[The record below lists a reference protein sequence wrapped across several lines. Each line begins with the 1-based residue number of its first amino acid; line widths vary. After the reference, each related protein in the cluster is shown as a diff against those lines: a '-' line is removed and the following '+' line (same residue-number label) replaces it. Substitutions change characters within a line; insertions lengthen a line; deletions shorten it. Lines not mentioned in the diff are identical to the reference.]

1 VAALVRRWGVS
12 SMNALRHGTGLP
24 LHDATCPACGHHVA
38 VTFFTGA
45 QPLATIAW
53 PASAA
58 TAQAMPMLPLDF
70 VRCVDCG
77 HVFNRAFNYADVPY
91 TDKPNLMFNK
101 GALWS
106 GFLAEVQ
113 AKLLARLPAKPVVV
127 EIGHG
132 DGSFIGALAAA
143 RPAGRYYGFDPNGA
157 AVGDRRVELRAELFE
172 PSRHLIE
179 LKPDLIITRHVM
191 EHLANPLGFLQRL
204 CFAVAESGADC
215 LLYLEVPCIDRVI
228 ETGRTVDLY
237 YEHNSQFT
245 TQSFSRMLMRC
256 AAVVQSIGHG
266 YDGEVIFGLAQMGAS
281 QDQIRIAD
289 EAARYVAGT
298 SLADQVIRGQLMALH
313 ASGRTTAIWG
323 GTGKSAAFMNR
334 YGVDAE
340 RFPMVVDSDP
350 AKIGTFV
357 PGTGQAIRG
366 RDVLKQVSADIVI
379 IPPQWRAADIVVEM
393 DRAGILAETVVI
405 EHGGRLIDYFEDPHP
420 YNRVQRPTGWKR
432 PDVAPPADPRLR
444 RERASIG

>member
-1 VAALVRRWGVS
+1 MTQFRPDAA
-12 SMNALRHGTGLP
+12 TP
-24 LHDATCPACGHHVA
+24 LLEATCPACGHHVA
-38 VTFFTGA
+38 VSFFTGR

-53 PASAA
+53 PASAEA
-58 TAQAMPMLPLDF
+58 ARAMKLLPLDF

-77 HVFNRAFNYADVPY
+77 HVFNRAFDYADVPY
-91 TDKPNLMFNK
+91 TEKPNLMFNK

-106 GFLAEVQ
+106 GFLAEIQ
-113 AKLLARLPAKPVVV
+113 AKLLARLPAQPVVV

-132 DGSFIGALAAA
+132 DGSFIGALAAS
-143 RPAGRYYGFDPNGA
+143 RPAGHYFGFDPNGA
-157 AVGDRRVELRAELFE
+157 AIGEAGVELRAELFE
-172 PSRHLIE
+172 PERHLAE
-179 LKPDLIITRHVM
+179 LRPDLIITRHVM

-204 CFAVAESGADC
+204 CFAVAQSGTDC

-245 TQSFSRMLMRC
+245 TESFSRMLTRC

-266 YDGEVIFGLAQMGAS
+266 YDGEVIFGLARMGVS
-281 QDQIRIAD
+281 HEQIRIAD
-289 EAARYVAGT
+289 EATRYAAGT
-298 SLADQVIRGQLMALH
+298 RLADQVIRGQLMALQT
-313 ASGRTTAIWG
+313 SGRSVAIWG

-340 RFPMVVDSDP
+340 HFSIVVDSDA

-366 RDVLKQVSADIVI
+366 RDWLKQHPADVVIV
-379 IPPQWRAADIVVEM
+379 PPQWRAADIVVEM
-393 DRAGILAETVVI
+393 ERTGILAETVVI
-405 EHGGRLIDYFEDPHP
+405 EHGGKLVDYFADPHP
-420 YNRVQRPTGWKR
+420 YKRIPRPASWHHHR
-432 PDVAPPADPRLR
+432 AAIPATKS
-444 RERASIG
+444 A